1 MLACEVSE
9 LAALV
14 CISACELPVF
24 PSVVES
30 DAAREEFTV
39 GLVTASVWFGGVTA
53 EFSSAFTAKGRLVTN
68 KLKRIPVLSNQN
80 LLDDFI

>member
-1 MLACEVSE
+1 MLACEVIE

-39 GLVTASVWFGGVTA
+39 GLVTASVWFGDVTVK
-53 EFSSAFTAKGRLVTN
+53 FSSAFTAKG
-68 KLKRIPVLSNQN
+68 
-80 LLDDFI
+80 

>member
-1 MLACEVSE
+1 MNTERGDNSSVFIRVYLWV
-9 LAALV
+9 
-14 CISACELPVF
+14 ISVF

-53 EFSSAFTAKGRLVTN
+53 EFSSAFTAKGLLVTN

>member
-1 MLACEVSE
+1 MLACEVIE

-14 CISACELPVF
+14 RVSACELPVF

-53 EFSSAFTAKGRLVTN
+53 EFSSAFTAKG
-68 KLKRIPVLSNQN
+68 
-80 LLDDFI
+80 

>member
-1 MLACEVSE
+1 MLACEVIE

-14 CISACELPVF
+14 CISACELSVF

-30 DAAREEFTV
+30 DTAREEFTV

-53 EFSSAFTAKGRLVTN
+53 EFSSAFTAKG
-68 KLKRIPVLSNQN
+68 
-80 LLDDFI
+80 

>member
-9 LAALV
+9 FAALV
-14 CISACELPVF
+14 CISACELSVF

-39 GLVTASVWFGGVTA
+39 GWVTASVWLGGITA
-53 EFSSAFTAKGRLVTN
+53 KFSSAFTAKGRPETN

-80 LLDDFI
+80 LLGDFI

>member
-9 LAALV
+9 FASLV
-14 CISACELPVF
+14 RVSACELSVF

-39 GLVTASVWFGGVTA
+39 GLVTASV
-53 EFSSAFTAKGRLVTN
+53 
-68 KLKRIPVLSNQN
+68 
-80 LLDDFI
+80 

>member
-1 MLACEVSE
+1 MIVPLADRLEAIVTFAFDESRGTLGAFEVEELVGAELEVIE

-14 CISACELPVF
+14 CISACELSVF

-39 GLVTASVWFGGVTA
+39 GLVTASV
-53 EFSSAFTAKGRLVTN
+53 
-68 KLKRIPVLSNQN
+68 
-80 LLDDFI
+80 

>member
-1 MLACEVSE
+1 MLACEVIE

-14 CISACELPVF
+14 CISACELSVF

-39 GLVTASVWFGGVTA
+39 GLVTASFWFGGVTA
-53 EFSSAFTAKGRLVTN
+53 EFSSAFTAKGRPETN

-80 LLDDFI
+80 LPGDFI

>member
-1 MLACEVSE
+1 MIE

-39 GLVTASVWFGGVTA
+39 GLVTASVWFGDVTVK
-53 EFSSAFTAKGRLVTN
+53 FHQPLLLKG
-68 KLKRIPVLSNQN
+68 
-80 LLDDFI
+80 D